1 MTVLKTLTIESEW
14 QGWKTIRE
22 VYDEDGNRLQP
33 VKLSTKTNG
42 VNWRKD
48 AVFEFRPKRR
58 YLVIRKEWIN
68 GVRQKDAVFRYT
80 VRERRDDNGNLL
92 GYRLEI
98 VKLNK

>member
-33 VKLSTKTNG
+33 VKLSTKL
-42 VNWRKD
+42 WRKD

-80 VRERRDDNGNLL
+80 VRERRDDDGNLL

-98 VKLNK
+98 VKLDKT